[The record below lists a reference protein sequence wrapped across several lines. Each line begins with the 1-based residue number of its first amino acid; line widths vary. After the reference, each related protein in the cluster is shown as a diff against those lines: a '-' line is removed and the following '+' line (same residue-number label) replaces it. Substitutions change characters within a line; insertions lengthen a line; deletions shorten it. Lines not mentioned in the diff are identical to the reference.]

1 MSSYATGPL
10 PLKQKQ
16 KPPYSVEAPDSVSVP
31 GETRPRRNPAAK
43 DGLIDRPASEV
54 DTLFALLK
62 RTAEKYGDRPG
73 IGSRRLVKVH
83 KEIKKVSKVVDG
95 ETREVDKEW
104 TVLELSDYS
113 YLTWA
118 EYLQSVLDV
127 ASGLRKLGLT
137 SGDRTH
143 IFAATRFVWL
153 PFYLTF
159 LTPAQREL
167 AYPRPR
173 LCFPVHDYRDG
184 LRHPRR

>member
-16 KPPYSVEAPDSVSVP
+16 KPPYTVEAPDSVSVP

-143 IFAATRFVWL
+143 IFAATRFVLFPFLSDL
-153 PFYLTF
+153 PDTSAARTGSPSPTQVL
-159 LTPAQREL
+159 PS
-167 AYPRPR
+167 P
-173 LCFPVHDYRDG
+173 
-184 LRHPRR
+184 